1 MDYLM
6 MIMYNSVIILI
17 NCINIYKNITWYFI
31 NIIFILFN
39 ITNNNLLM
47 CYFK

>member
-17 NCINIYKNITWYFI
+17 NCINIYKNISWYFI
-31 NIIFILFN
+31 NIIILFN

>member
-17 NCINIYKNITWYFI
+17 NCINIYKNISWHFI
-31 NIIFILFN
+31 NIIILFYL
-39 ITNNNLLM
+39 I
-47 CYFK
+47 